1 MPVTP
6 DFASASLDTIAAW
19 IVDDRLPPVEQ
30 WHPAH
35 EGRIDI
41 RIDGDGRWWHEGGE
55 ITRPAMVRA
64 FSRLLRR
71 EADGGYVLVTP
82 AEKLAITVEDAP
94 LIAVEAR
101 IDGEGDDRH
110 ITFRLN
116 SDHMVPL
123 DVAHPLTLRH
133 GPAGA
138 LPYLHV
144 SGPADRRVEAK
155 LARSVWYQLAELADD
170 DGTITSHGA
179 RFALAAMA

>member
-19 IVDDRLPPVEQ
+19 IADDRLPPVEQ

-41 RIDGDGRWWHEGGE
+41 RIDADGRWWHEGGE

-71 EADGGYVLVTP
+71 ESDGGYVLVTP
-82 AEKLAITVEDAP
+82 GEKLAITVEDAP

-101 IDGEGDDRH
+101 IDGDSDARQ
-110 ITFRLN
+110 IVFRLN
-116 SDHMVPL
+116 SDLMVPL
-123 DVAHPLTLRH
+123 DAAHPLSLRA
-133 GPAGA
+133 GPAGT

-144 SGPADRRVEAK
+144 SGPDDRRVEAK

-170 DGTITSHGA
+170 DGHISSNGA